1 MENENI
7 TKMQQEVQKVVMG
20 KEQIIEKVL
29 VAMLAG
35 GHILLE
41 DIPGV
46 GKTTLAL
53 AFSRVM
59 SLKYKRTQF
68 TPDVLPADITGFS
81 LYNKKTDS
89 FDYVEGAALC
99 NIYLADEINRTSPKT
114 QSALL
119 EVMEEGKVT
128 VDGVTRPVPKP
139 FFVLATQNP
148 LGSVGT
154 QRLPE
159 SQMDRF
165 MIRLSIGYPDRENE
179 ILMLKGEN
187 VDILEQVESVVD
199 GEEFMEMQRQAEQVF
214 VSDSLYGYIIDLV
227 NETRKSEDFS
237 LGISPRGTI
246 AFYRMAKA
254 MAYVKGRD
262 YLTPEDV
269 LAVFEDIAA
278 HRVVLSSRARAKG
291 MDIHEALEQVRMG
304 LSMPGL

>member
-1 MENENI
+1 MNNE
-7 TKMQQEVQKVVMG
+7 TALRMQKEVQKVVMG
-20 KEQIIEKVL
+20 KEEIIEKVL
-29 VAMLAG
+29 ASMLAG

-53 AFSRVM
+53 AFSKVM

-119 EVMEEGKVT
+119 EVMEEGSVT
-128 VDGVTRPVPKP
+128 VDGVTRQVPKP
-139 FFVLATQNP
+139 FFVIATQNP
-148 LGSVGT
+148 IGSVGT

-165 MIRLSIGYPDRENE
+165 MVRLSIGYPDASSE
-179 ILMLKGEN
+179 IRILKGESGELLKQVESI
-187 VDILEQVESVVD
+187 VDAETFLSMQEQVEN
-199 GEEFMEMQRQAEQVF
+199 VF
-214 VSDSLYGYIIDLV
+214 VSDALYAYLIQIV
-227 NETRKSEDFS
+227 NETRSSENFS

-246 AFYRMAKA
+246 AFYKMAKA
-254 MAYVKGRD
+254 MAYIRGRD

-269 LAVFEDIAA
+269 LAVFSDIAA
-278 HRVVLSSRARAKG
+278 HRVILSNRARAKG
-291 MDIHEALEQVRMG
+291 MTLEEALEEVKMKFP
-304 LSMPGL
+304 MP

>member
-1 MENENI
+1 MENKNI

-187 VDILEQVESVVD
+187 VDILEQVEPVVD

-254 MAYVKGRD
+254 MAYVNGRD

>member
-7 TKMQQEVQKVVMG
+7 TRMQQEVQKVVMG

-187 VDILEQVESVVD
+187 VDILEQVEPVVD